1 MTGQEYLEEYGMD
14 SWMNSDSIIAHLRI
28 SESTYNNLVID
39 SGRDYAAEN
48 GLELNNQFWW
58 NWWWSW
64 KEADKVEM
72 SLCASRN
79 GDVEQLEI
87 YKAGNVVGFT
97 CGMFFE

>member
-1 MTGQEYLEEYGMD
+1 MSGAEYLEIYGQDPWMD
-14 SWMNSDSIIAHLRI
+14 GKSIFVHLGI
-28 SESTYNNLVID
+28 SESHYNNLVID
-39 SGRDYAAEN
+39 AARQYSLDN
-48 GLELNNQFWW
+48 GVELDVQFWW